1 MKVPQKNGESR
12 PQDQNQKKRRKD
24 LVFRGAQ
31 RKGFKYLHLLPIS
44 RMAFVYGFSHIL
56 IYVPLGKALVKKN
69 RSGAKIRLLF

>member
-1 MKVPQKNGESR
+1 MKVP
-12 PQDQNQKKRRKD
+12 PKKRRKQTARSKPKKCRKN

-31 RKGFKYLHLLPIS
+31 RKGFKHLHLLPIS
-44 RMAFVYGFSHIL
+44 RMAFPYGFSHIL